1 MSEEAHD
8 EWSGSVRS
16 EVLTM
21 SFWFADTWD
30 MMIKE
35 TTGGRIVRMSMRVED
50 FFRYAGRDS
59 AA

>member
-1 MSEEAHD
+1 M
-8 EWSGSVRS
+8 SGSVRGD
-16 EVLTM
+16 VLTI
-21 SFWFADTWD
+21 SDTWD